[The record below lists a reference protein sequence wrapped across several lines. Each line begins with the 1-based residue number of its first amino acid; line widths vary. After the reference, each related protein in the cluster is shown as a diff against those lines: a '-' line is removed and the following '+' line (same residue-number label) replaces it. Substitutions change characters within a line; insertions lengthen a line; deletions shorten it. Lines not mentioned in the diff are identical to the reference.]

1 MEERFIMSAASR
13 VLLYGE
19 AVCGTV
25 ATIARTPSVVVHGQ
39 GM

>member
-1 MEERFIMSAASR
+1 
-13 VLLYGE
+13 LYGE

-39 GM
+39 AM